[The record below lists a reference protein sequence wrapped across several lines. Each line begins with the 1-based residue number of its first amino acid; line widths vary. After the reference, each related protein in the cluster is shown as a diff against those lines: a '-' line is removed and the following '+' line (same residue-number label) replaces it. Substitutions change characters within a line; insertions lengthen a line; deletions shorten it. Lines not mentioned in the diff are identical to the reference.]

1 MMPGPRSPNNLVTGS
16 ILQSINPTV
25 LFIQSIPRLCNP
37 RLCNP
42 RVGSY
47 IIGSIKVKFG
57 VSLHTGGQ
65 MKTGK
70 PSCCAA
76 KGSGDGGYRS
86 PYLPHAKRALY
97 HLSYIPVK
105 DRSNRHFLQYI
116 IQFVWLMM
124 EQATLIRVASSNSGL
139 RNFSF
144 TSRDTNHNDCR
155 TASPIEER
163 TG

>member
-25 LFIQSIPRLCNP
+25 LFIQSIP